1 MKAIIYVAALSVAA
15 SLTACLRLPDQV
27 NLDRRPRSNEQ
38 AKSSNSQESGYMRI
52 MGDLRWDKLTSL
64 DEWAV
69 RFPECASRVPDEYI
83 KYETERIKKNKERYS
98 SDTEYQESLAAAK
111 DRQLEIGYI
120 EKPVDYMGD
129 ETDLIYR
136 SATPKCQFELGGI
149 TFRIDKVYT
158 IENPNT
164 PSNSMTK
171 IVSIVIPNQSQRRA
185 FLALLK
191 DKYQPITYELN
202 SQPVIKYCSKFTCF
216 NEELLGRINIKP
228 TDYTISLLDA
238 VQVDPAKF

>member
-98 SDTEYQESLAAAK
+98 SDTEYQESLGK
-111 DRQLEIGYI
+111 LW
-120 EKPVDYMGD
+120 K
-129 ETDLIYR
+129 T
-136 SATPKCQFELGGI
+136 SLGGDSAAVFVRNKHSQI
-149 TFRIDKVYT
+149 RSTHS
-158 IENPNT
+158 NPVFSS
-164 PSNSMTK
+164 P
-171 IVSIVIPNQSQRRA
+171 R
-185 FLALLK
+185 
-191 DKYQPITYELN
+191 
-202 SQPVIKYCSKFTCF
+202 
-216 NEELLGRINIKP
+216 G
-228 TDYTISLLDA
+228 
-238 VQVDPAKF
+238 